1 MTIPPPDKQ
10 VGDPGHTE
18 DHNLI
23 AQVLIDH
30 DARLQGAE
38 TILEDA
44 ITTVS
49 PSDVNLDNSENPRH
63 TYINLPSGDR
73 SGQPDVFGV
82 YRGGSRVTALD
93 GNGYLRSRAVSA
105 SDVVRRTQAHANQSA
120 DLDQWLDS
128 SGNIIARVDAQGK
141 FHDGGNVSP
150 TSPMSITLAGGLQ
163 WDSTAGSRPQYW
175 QLGEYVELRGSIR
188 TETGAAFD
196 FSGSQVLLGSLPVDL
211 GAPSGHRSIQPT
223 QQTVNGFFCQVI
235 VSPNGTVWAQGDP
248 SHRPL
253 WISLDGIRFRKV

>member
-1 MTIPPPDKQ
+1 
-10 VGDPGHTE
+10 
-18 DHNLI
+18 
-23 AQVLIDH
+23 
-30 DARLQGAE
+30 
-38 TILEDA
+38 
-44 ITTVS
+44 
-49 PSDVNLDNSENPRH
+49 
-63 TYINLPSGDR
+63 
-73 SGQPDVFGV
+73 
-82 YRGGSRVTALD
+82 
-93 GNGYLRSRAVSA
+93 
-105 SDVVRRTQAHANQSA
+105 
-120 DLDQWLDS
+120 
-128 SGNIIARVDAQGK
+128 
-141 FHDGGNVSP
+141 P

-235 VSPNGTVWAQGDP
+235 VSPNGTVWAQRDP